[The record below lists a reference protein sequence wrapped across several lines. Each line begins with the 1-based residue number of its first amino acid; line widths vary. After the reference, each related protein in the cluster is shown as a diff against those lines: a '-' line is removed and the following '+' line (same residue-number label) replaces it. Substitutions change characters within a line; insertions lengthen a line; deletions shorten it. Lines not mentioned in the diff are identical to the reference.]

1 VKLFLSLLWAVLFAA
16 TASAQTLIRITKVPA
31 LTPASATL
39 YLAGSCNSWNPGS
52 VAYAFT
58 RTADGAYQC
67 HLPRTLQGPLE
78 FKITR
83 GTWPTAEADAQ
94 HQDVANRRYTIGNE
108 SAVLEVQVAGWKDL
122 SRGSSPA
129 PCQSTALQPNVQ
141 ILDTAFYM
149 PQLKRKRRIWVYLPD
164 TYAAS
169 EGQRYPV
176 LYMHDGQNV
185 FDACTSFSGE
195 WGVDEALGQ
204 LQQQGR
210 GAGAIVVAVDNGGAE
225 RLNELSPWK
234 NPEYGGGQ
242 GDHYVD
248 FLVETLKPYIDA
260 HYRTL
265 TGRAH
270 TSLAGSSMG
279 GLISTYAALKYPQ
292 VYSKIGVFSPA
303 FWFAKDSLF
312 QYVRQHPANP
322 DTRFYFVSGTTESE
336 TMVPL
341 MQAMRDSLQRGGVP
355 AAKLAYSTPADGKHA
370 EWFWKREF
378 LAAYTWLY
386 EQDATNSHDKMLRPL
401 PYSAFLNQAQ
411 SHLSVYLPT
420 KKGRIEL
427 LDQAGRVVL
436 RTKVTSGTD
445 VALSQLAPGNY
456 LLRVSADK
464 LTGQQMLVK
473 Q

>member
-1 VKLFLSLLWAVLFAA
+1 MKLFLLLLWALLSAA
-16 TASAQTLIRITKVPA
+16 MGGAQTLIRITKVPA
-31 LTPASATL
+31 LTPVGATL
-39 YLAGSCNSWNPGS
+39 YLAGSCNGWNPGS
-52 VAYAFT
+52 AAYAFT
-58 RTADGAYQC
+58 RTADGVYQC
-67 HLPRTLQGPLE
+67 RLPRTFSGPLE

-83 GTWPTAEADAQ
+83 GAWPTAETDAQ
-94 HQDVANRRYTIGNE
+94 HQDIANRRYTIGNE
-108 SAVLEVQVAGWKDL
+108 GAVLEVQVAAWKDL
-122 SRGSSPA
+122 GQGSGLA
-129 PCQSTALQPNVQ
+129 PCQSTALKPNVQ

-164 TYAAS
+164 TYATS
-169 EGQRYPV
+169 GNQRYPV

-204 LQQQGR
+204 LQRNEQL
-210 GAGAIVVAVDNGGAE
+210 GAIVVAVDNGGAE

-242 GDHYVD
+242 GDQYVD

-270 TSLAGSSMG
+270 TGLAGSSMG

-292 VYSKIGVFSPA
+292 VYSKVGVFSPA

-336 TMVPL
+336 TMAPL
-341 MQAMRDSLQRGGVP
+341 MQALRDSLQRGGVP
-355 AAKLAYSTPADGKHA
+355 VANLAYHTPADGKHA

-378 LAAYTWLY
+378 PAAYEWLY
-386 EQDATNSHDKMLRPL
+386 NPDSIDDYKGGTRPL
-401 PYSAFLNQAQ
+401 EYSAYLNQAQ
-411 SHLSVYLPT
+411 NQLSIHLPT
-420 KKGRIEL
+420 KKGKVEI
-427 LDQAGRVVL
+427 LDQTGRVVL
-436 RTKVTSGTD
+436 KRKVATGTG
-445 VALSQLAPGNY
+445 VALGQLAPGNY
-456 LLRVSADK
+456 LLRVSAGK
-464 LTGQQMLVK
+464 RTGQQMLVRR
-473 Q
+473 